1 MIVTTAVGAVRG
13 PSTSVS
19 FVNTEIVTG
28 VSSKVVTVSLVA
40 TGASLTALTVI
51 VKVWSTQLAGSG
63 VPESQ
68 TVITTVSVPLKF
80 GAGV

>member
-51 VKVWSTQLAGSG
+51 VNV
-63 VPESQ
+63 
-68 TVITTVSVPLKF
+68 
-80 GAGV
+80 